1 MKNIKGFTLVE
12 VLATIVILGILLLIA
27 VPSVSKLQ
35 ETSNIRQ
42 IEADAK
48 IFVELVRQK
57 IESDTSL
64 NIDNTNNVFSLSSI
78 DVTKLSS
85 SKYENNLV
93 CPPGVA
99 CYCPSAPTPTRCS
112 SVTVDVSSCDYVND
126 IYSCSKFS
134 VSLMNENYKAI
145 GSVNGNNISITG
157 SKG

>member
-57 IESDTSL
+57 IESDTSYDGSEHTL
-64 NIDNTNNVFSLSSI
+64 ELKKVDM
-78 DVTKLSS
+78 TKLSS
-85 SKYENNLV
+85 SEYDKD
-93 CPPGVA
+93 
-99 CYCPSAPTPTRCS
+99 S
-112 SVTVDVSSCDYVND
+112 SFVKAYNCDYQASDVYTCTMFEVLLEND
-126 IYSCSKFS
+126 
-134 VSLMNENYKAI
+134 NYKA
-145 GSVNGNNISITG
+145 NGTVDDTTVNISV
-157 SKG
+157 SKK

>member
-12 VLATIVILGILLLIA
+12 VLATIVILGILLMVA

-64 NIDNTNNVFSLSSI
+64 KIDNTNNVFSLSSI

-85 SKYENNLV
+85 SEY
-93 CPPGVA
+93 
-99 CYCPSAPTPTRCS
+99 SASS
-112 SVTVDVSSCDYVND
+112 SVTVDKDSCKYDDVTD
-126 IYSCSKFS
+126 IYQCTEFEVNLESDT
-134 VSLMNENYKAI
+134 YKAT
-145 GSVNGNNISITG
+145 GTVNSSSVSITG
-157 SKG
+157 SKK